1 MTESFTIETNEAT
14 LAVERLG
21 NAALPTLLFLGG
33 SGTTLDTSRVLLAP
47 LTHHFDLLAFDYR
60 GAGLSTTTA
69 LSWTMADYA
78 QDCLAIVD
86 VLGLEQVLI
95 LGLSFGGMVAL
106 EFAVTHPTRV
116 TRLALWCTSA
126 GGEAGSSYPL
136 ELIRRGADDE
146 ADSYQRLL
154 LDRRF
159 TDAYLSEHED
169 ARNLALLMARG
180 DAVRPVSEQNYKA
193 QMAARR
199 HHDVS
204 GRLGALTMETFVAMG
219 RFDGIAPLAN
229 GEALAARVPT
239 ATLRSY
245 DGGHGF
251 FAQDQRAYPD
261 TISFLNEGL

>member
-1 MTESFTIETNEAT
+1 
-14 LAVERLG
+14 
-21 NAALPTLLFLGG
+21 
-33 SGTTLDTSRVLLAP
+33 
-47 LTHHFDLLAFDYR
+47 
-60 GAGLSTTTA
+60 
-69 LSWTMADYA
+69 
-78 QDCLAIVD
+78 
-86 VLGLEQVLI
+86 
-95 LGLSFGGMVAL
+95 
-106 EFAVTHPTRV
+106 
-116 TRLALWCTSA
+116 LWCTSA

-159 TDAYLSEHED
+159 TDAYLGEHED